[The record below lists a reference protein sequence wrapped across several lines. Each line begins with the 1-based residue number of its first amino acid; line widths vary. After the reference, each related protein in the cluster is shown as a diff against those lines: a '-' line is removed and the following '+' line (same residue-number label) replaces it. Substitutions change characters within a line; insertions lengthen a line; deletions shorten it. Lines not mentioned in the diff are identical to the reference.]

1 MVILTSV
8 VAKTFLGLETEALAF
23 RSRDRELNKMNSSLE
38 TILEITTATLA
49 ASILDIGDR
58 ALA

>member
-38 TILEITTATLA
+38 TILKITTLA

>member
-38 TILEITTATLA
+38 TILEITTLA